1 MKKIL
6 TILVLLI
13 ICLAVGSWLIGDYQ
27 AVEQYTAVT
36 AEEAKEMMESSN
48 EEYIILDV
56 RSEAEYEEKHIP
68 NAVLIPD
75 NEIKQRAEAE
85 LLDKDQLIFVYCR
98 SGNRSKNAA
107 KILSQ
112 MGYSQIVEFG
122 GINDWPYE
130 TE

>member
-1 MKKIL
+1 M
-6 TILVLLI
+6 
-13 ICLAVGSWLIGDYQ
+13 GSWLIGDYQ